1 MSIYF
6 LPDAG
11 EGLTEAMIVTWRV
24 KAGDTIAVNDII
36 VEIETAKSIVEL
48 PSPYSGVV
56 GELLVQ
62 EGETVPVGTPLVEI
76 ADGAVAEVAAA
87 QPIEEDEK
95 REPVLVGY
103 GPKSSSAKRQR
114 ARKLTTPSVATTTV
128 TTSTVTTNGILAK
141 PPVRKLAKDLGVDLA
156 ALAHAGEVITR
167 SDVEKA
173 AQGAQV
179 TSPPSARVPMA
190 GERIEVSGVRKTTA
204 DSVSTSAFTAPH
216 ATIWVETDITAT
228 VELLATLRK
237 RHPGEPIAMLT
248 IVGRAV
254 ITALKNHP
262 MLNSSWREDHIVLHP
277 QVDFGFAAATDRGL
291 LVVHVNQADQ
301 LSFVEF
307 AREIDR
313 LKNKARAGKAT
324 PAELVGGTFTV
335 TNIGVFDIDGGTPI
349 LVPGQSGIMS
359 MGRTTKKPWVVDNQ
373 IAIRDVMTLALS
385 FDHRVVDGEQ
395 GSKFLA
401 DVAGILSDPGLA
413 LAM

>member
-1 MSIYF
+1 MSTYY

-11 EGLTEAMIVTWRV
+11 EGLTEATIVTWRV
-24 KAGDTIAVNDII
+24 KAGDTIAVNEII

-48 PSPYSGVV
+48 PSPFSGVV

-62 EGETVPVGTPLVEI
+62 EGETVPVGTPLVAI
-76 ADGAVAEVAAA
+76 SDGVGADEVGADIAVAEPA
-87 QPIEEDEK
+87 EENEQ

-103 GPKSSSAKRQR
+103 GPISSTAKRQR
-114 ARKLTTPSVATTTV
+114 ARKQAAPDVATTV
-128 TTSTVTTNGILAK
+128 ATNGVLAK
-141 PPVRKLAKDLGVDLA
+141 PPVRKLAKDLGVNLA
-156 ALAHAGEVITR
+156 TLAHAGEVITR
-167 SDVEKA
+167 ADVEQA
-173 AQGAQV
+173 AQGLQGTAQL
-179 TSPPSARVPMA
+179 SPKSPLA

-204 DSVSTSAFTAPH
+204 DSVSNSAFTAPH

-228 VELLATLRK
+228 VELVTKLRA
-237 RHPGEPIAMLT
+237 RYPDEPISMLT

-262 MLNSSWREDHIVLHP
+262 MLNSSWRGDHIILHP

-291 LVVHVNQADQ
+291 LVVHVDQADQ

-307 AREIDR
+307 AREIAR
-313 LKNKARAGKAT
+313 LKDKARAGKAT
-324 PAELVGGTFTV
+324 PAELVGGTFTI

-359 MGRTTKKPWVVDNQ
+359 MGRTTKKPWVVDDQ

-401 DVAGILSDPGLA
+401 DVASILTEPGIA

>member
-1 MSIYF
+1 
-6 LPDAG
+6 
-11 EGLTEAMIVTWRV
+11 
-24 KAGDTIAVNDII
+24 
-36 VEIETAKSIVEL
+36 
-48 PSPYSGVV
+48 
-56 GELLVQ
+56 
-62 EGETVPVGTPLVEI
+62 
-76 ADGAVAEVAAA
+76 
-87 QPIEEDEK
+87 
-95 REPVLVGY
+95 
-103 GPKSSSAKRQR
+103 
-114 ARKLTTPSVATTTV
+114 
-128 TTSTVTTNGILAK
+128 
-141 PPVRKLAKDLGVDLA
+141 
-156 ALAHAGEVITR
+156 
-167 SDVEKA
+167 
-173 AQGAQV
+173 
-179 TSPPSARVPMA
+179 MA

>member
-1 MSIYF
+1 MSTYY

-11 EGLTEAMIVTWRV
+11 EGLTEATIVTWRV
-24 KAGDTIAVNDII
+24 KAGDTIAVNEII

-48 PSPYSGVV
+48 PSPFSGVV

-76 ADGAVAEVAAA
+76 ADGVGADVDVAEPV
-87 QPIEEDEK
+87 EEDEK
-95 REPVLVGY
+95 REPILVGY
-103 GPKSSSAKRQR
+103 GPKSSTAKRQR
-114 ARKLTTPSVATTTV
+114 ARKQAASAVVTTTV
-128 TTSTVTTNGILAK
+128 TTNGVLAK

-156 ALAHAGEVITR
+156 TLAHVGEVITR
-167 SDVEKA
+167 ADVEKA
-173 AQGAQV
+173 AQESQRIAQP
-179 TSPPSARVPMA
+179 SPRVPLA

-204 DSVSTSAFTAPH
+204 DSVSNSAFTAPH
-216 ATIWVETDITAT
+216 ATIWVETDITET

-237 RHPGEPIAMLT
+237 RHPGEPISMLT

-262 MLNSSWREDHIVLHP
+262 MLNSSWRGDHIVLHP
-277 QVDFGFAAATDRGL
+277 QVDFGFAAATERGL
-291 LVVHVNQADQ
+291 LVVHVNQAEQ

-307 AREIDR
+307 AREIAR
-313 LKNKARAGKAT
+313 LKDKARAGKAT

-359 MGRTTKKPWVVDNQ
+359 MGRTTKKPWVVNDL
-373 IAIRDVMTLALS
+373 IVIRDVMTLALS

-401 DVAGILSDPGLA
+401 DVASILTEPGLA